1 MRQETIG
8 ICFAL
13 GLLLAA
19 GCHQQAKPGE
29 KASQSPSQPVTA
41 DGGTKERAIVIHA
54 KNEEEGMNAEYG
66 WLRQH
71 YPGYQMVKQALMGGD
86 KKFYDFMTFKT
97 PNGKTL
103 ELYFDITEY
112 FGTL

>member
-1 MRQETIG
+1 MRVITTG
-8 ICFAL
+8 IFFIL

-19 GCHQQAKPGE
+19 GCHPQAKPGDT
-29 KASQSPSQPVTA
+29 ASQAASQTVTA
-41 DGGTKERAIVIHA
+41 DGSTEAKAIVILA
-54 KNEEEGMNAEYG
+54 KNEEEGMNVEYG

-97 PNGKTL
+97 RDGKTM

-112 FGTL
+112 FGKM